1 MVSFLAK
8 FSLTAFLITFGL
20 AWVIL
25 VGQVNSASAQVV
37 TPAPVENTTYAAQV
51 FSIADQLQCPVCQGQ
66 TVAYSNSGLAQQMR
80 TLIAKKLEEGASREQ
95 VLTYFVERY
104 GDGILTTPPRSGF
117 TLLVWVL
124 PFVGLLVGTG
134 IVGLALRKFRQA
146 RPGGPSP
153 KVQPAPPSV
162 VPSES
167 GMSRKD
173 YEARVEEE
181 IAQLSGTGSGLHS
194 VGNSNSTKETK

>member
-8 FSLTAFLITFGL
+8 SSLTAFLITFSSV
-20 AWVIL
+20 WIML
-25 VGQVNSASAQVV
+25 VGQASNASAQVV

-51 FSIADQLQCPVCQGQ
+51 FSVADQLQCPVCQGQ

-95 VLTYFVERY
+95 ILAYFVERY

-124 PFVGLLVGTG
+124 PFVGLLIGTG
-134 IVGLALRKFRQA
+134 IVGLALRKFRQT
-146 RPGGPSP
+146 RPIVPSP
-153 KVQPAPPSV
+153 QVQPALTGV
-162 VPSES
+162 VTSETWI
-167 GMSRKD
+167 SRED
-173 YEARVEEE
+173 YEARVEAE
-181 IAQLSGTGSGLHS
+181 IAQLSGTEAGLHS
-194 VGNSNSTKETK
+194 VGNNSSTKETK